1 MSAANPAISVVMSV
15 YNGDRFLRQAVDSVL
30 SQSFADFEF
39 LIADDG
45 SRDRSLA
52 ILQDYAAKDGR
63 IRLVQQENRG
73 LTRTLNALIQQARGE
88 LIARMD
94 ADDVCLPQR
103 FALQVEFLRQHPE
116 VVCVGGAQEWI
127 DEAGRVLGHNPE
139 AEDDAEIQC
148 RLLRGWTAINHP
160 SAMMRRSAVLQ
171 VGGYDET
178 MTSAQDIDLWLKL
191 GEIGRLANLPQT
203 VLLYRQHSYAIS
215 EHRQLEQIQRKRE
228 ACERAWQRRG
238 IAGQF
243 AETQPWRP
251 VDRSS
256 RHQFI
261 LRYGWQFFNTRQRR
275 AAIAYACKAIGTL
288 PLNKE
293 GWRLLVCSLIKP
305 LPEPELK

>member
-1 MSAANPAISVVMSV
+1 MSV

-30 SQSFADFEF
+30 NQSFGDFEF

-52 ILQDYAAKDGR
+52 ILQDYAARDAR
-63 IRLVQQENRG
+63 IRLFQQENRG
-73 LTRTLNALIQQARGE
+73 LTPTLNALIQQASGE
-88 LIARMD
+88 WIARMD

-116 VVCVGGAQEWI
+116 VVCVGGAQDWI
-127 DEAGRVLGHNPE
+127 DEAGRVLGHNLE
-139 AEDDAEIQC
+139 AEDDGEIQQ

-160 SAMMRRSAVLQ
+160 SAMMRRSTVLQ

-191 GEIGRLANLPQT
+191 GEVGRLANLPQT
-203 VLLYRQHSYAIS
+203 VLLYRQHSHAIS

-238 IAGQF
+238 ITGQF
-243 AETQPWRP
+243 EETQPWRP
-251 VDRSS
+251 IDQIS

-261 LRYGWQFFNTRQRR
+261 LRYGWQFFNTRQRQ
-275 AAIAYACKAIGTL
+275 AAIAYACKAIRTL

-305 LPEPELK
+305 LPEAELK